1 MTDKDAHW
9 NKQKIT
15 TDKWKKN
22 KKIDVEIE
30 REWVRNRKEKSESYS
45 VRECSR
51 ARPPQTGKELGQEK
65 ENANANETEK
75 EQEKK
80 T

>member
-1 MTDKDAHW
+1 M
-9 NKQKIT
+9 
-15 TDKWKKN
+15 
-22 KKIDVEIE
+22 
-30 REWVRNRKEKSESYS
+30 RNRKEKSESYS